1 MRSSLHIASSFDAA
15 WRQIILPWC
24 KTASNVALKSRTCTA
39 VLTPSPTHASFL
51 RARLLEEDISLIG
64 VRFLTPQKIREHLVR
79 QIGQRVPLREHLR
92 LLLSIAA
99 DESLRLPPNAEARSA
114 RMREPDYLAAKSVAR
129 APDHFL
135 RLIDQFST
143 AGLDFV
149 AEGPPVL
156 SGVIEKF
163 HRHLAACNFQL
174 IYETDRNLL
183 KMVEDQPPQFS
194 DLLVTGFN
202 GAHWPLWFLLQAA
215 VQASQNCTVILDYP
229 REQARNADELW
240 IGTWE
245 EHLDAAKPV
254 DEPEGPETRPEDEQ
268 SRFFLVGLNAT
279 EQAQAVAAI
288 ALSFLDEKSCT
299 RLGILFPGPGALP
312 RIVSDLLTKS
322 NIPHHDTIG
331 HFVPGSFED
340 PVWNAWLELQEDHR
354 LDPLLRFFKALP
366 SRGDVLGDLSI
377 ETLEACLRR
386 VHRDI
391 LIDDIDVLRE
401 HCARRADDAELGP
414 ILRALSKIEFLR
426 PKASFV
432 RFLAET
438 KGIFAQWKWKERWFE
453 VERLSQDWRG
463 AVHNEFPRSLFLRW
477 LKEILSSFA
486 PARTPEGDHPYS
498 RVHLL
503 SYADAEGKE
512 WSHLICAGL
521 NQGEWP
527 RVHNES
533 GILRDDKIAS
543 FNKRAIRQGRQ
554 GEGHSTVREGKTLL
568 LGAQEQRQI
577 AARQFFSVLESAT
590 YKVAFTANLLHESA
604 PERLW
609 NPSELL
615 SRTYFSSRK
624 TVLSQDTMQQLR
636 EQTQAWLNQQTLF
649 QARSESTPEIRQTRV
664 AYDAR
669 RRVDQPAGEYD
680 FALREPIDR
689 PITLRA
695 TQWDKVVKYP
705 ALIWLREFLGVE
717 NSERELNQ
725 WSAAT
730 GIWVHQWLAQLAQ
743 APARNQFVEFPTP
756 EEIRERVRQAA
767 RRLQEA
773 IVDLCFSCGRTL
785 PDWWI
790 SGWSNALAL
799 ADCLAS
805 KLGQVG
811 EWADVATEWIL
822 DSPQI
827 VSLGENEKLRF
838 RGRIDLILARSR
850 VGEAN
855 LGQSE
860 IWIVDF
866 KTGNYKPLLGS
877 SSKSAEPRATS
888 LRKKLIRGDAVQLG
902 LYGLAAR
909 ELGAGTIGLSL
920 LSPRT
925 NLDQPQLDLAEIAEH
940 SDFWSAL
947 YHMQETGVFG
957 LLGPIRSDFGFA
969 ADYPLATIP
978 IDEEVLREKWAITHP
993 ALIDD
998 EEDRQ

>member
-1 MRSSLHIASSFDAA
+1 
-15 WRQIILPWC
+15 
-24 KTASNVALKSRTCTA
+24 
-39 VLTPSPTHASFL
+39 
-51 RARLLEEDISLIG
+51 LEEDVSLLG

-79 QIGQRVPLREHLR
+79 ESGHRVPLREHLR

-99 DESLRLPPNAEARSA
+99 DESLQLPPNAEARSA

-135 RLIDQFST
+135 HLIDQFSA

-149 AEGPPVL
+149 AEGPAVL
-156 SGVIEKF
+156 SGVIERF
-163 HRHLAACNFQL
+163 YRYLGACNFEL
-174 IYETDRNLL
+174 IYEADRKLL
-183 KMVEDQPPQFS
+183 KMLEDQPPQFS

-202 GAHWPLWFLLQAA
+202 GAHWPLWFLLRAA
-215 VQASQNCTVILDYP
+215 VQSSQNCTVILDYP

-245 EHLDAAKPV
+245 EHFDAARPL
-254 DEPEGPETRPEDEQ
+254 DEPEGTGPLPEDEQ

-279 EQAQAVAAI
+279 EQAQAIAAM

-299 RLGILFPGPGALP
+299 RLGILFPGTGALP
-312 RIVSDLLTKS
+312 RVVSDLLTRHD
-322 NIPHHDTIG
+322 IPHSDTIG
-331 HFVPGSFED
+331 HLVPGPFED
-340 PVWNAWLELQEDHR
+340 PAWNAWLELQEDHR

-366 SRGDVLGDLSI
+366 SRDDVLRHLSI
-377 ETLEACLRR
+377 QTLESRLRQA
-386 VHRDI
+386 HREI
-391 LIDDIDVLRE
+391 LIDDIELLRE
-401 HCARRADDAELGP
+401 HFIRRADDDKFGP
-414 ILRALSKIEFLR
+414 IVRALSAIEFLR
-426 PKASFV
+426 PKASLV

-463 AVHNEFPRSLFLRW
+463 AVHNEFPRSIYLRW
-477 LKEILSSFA
+477 LKEILNSFS
-486 PARTPEGDHPYS
+486 PARTSEGDHPYS

-527 RVHNES
+527 RAHNES

-543 FNKRAIRQGRQ
+543 LNKRAIRQGKQ
-554 GEGHSTVREGKTLL
+554 GEGHSTVSDGKTFL

-577 AARQFFSVLESAT
+577 AVRQFFSVLESVT
-590 YKVAFTANLLHESA
+590 SGVAFTANLLHESA

-615 SRTYFSSRK
+615 SQTYFSSRK
-624 TVLSQDTMQQLR
+624 TVLSQDTMLQLR
-636 EQTQAWLNQQTLF
+636 EQTQDWLNRQLLSKP
-649 QARSESTPEIRQTRV
+649 RSESTSDVRQTRA
-664 AYDAR
+664 AYDTR
-669 RRVDQPAGEYD
+669 RRVDAPAGEYD
-680 FALREPIDR
+680 FALRGPIDR

-695 TQWDKVVKYP
+695 TQWDKITKHP

-717 NSERELNQ
+717 NSERDLNQ

-730 GIWVHQWLAQLAQ
+730 GLWVHQWLAQIAQ
-743 APARNQFVEFPTP
+743 APARNQFVEFPPP

-767 RRLQEA
+767 RRFRET

-799 ADCLAS
+799 ADCLAR
-805 KLGQVG
+805 KLGQVE
-811 EWADVATEWIL
+811 EWSDVATEWTL

-838 RGRIDLILARSR
+838 RGRIDLILTRSR
-850 VGEAN
+850 IGEAN

-860 IWIVDF
+860 IRIVDF
-866 KTGNYKPLLGS
+866 KTGNYKPLLAPS
-877 SSKSAEPRATS
+877 WRTPETRAAGV
-888 LRKKLIRGDAVQLG
+888 RRKLIHGDAIQLG

-909 ELGAGTIGLSL
+909 ELGAGMIGLSI

-925 NLDQPQLDLAEIAEH
+925 NLDQPQVDLVEIAEH

-947 YHMQETGVFG
+947 YRMQETGVFG
-957 LLGPIRSDFGFA
+957 LLGPIRSDFSFA

-978 IDEEVLREKWAITHP
+978 IDEELLREKWALTHP
-993 ALIDD
+993 ALVDD